1 MTEKITFAS
10 FGIVHTLDV
19 VGTCEATGS
28 PLVVLLGNLTAV
40 SPIQVETAKVLTARN
55 ELDDLRART
64 RGNGLDLGRFV
75 V

>member
-10 FGIVHTLDV
+10 FGTVHTLDV
-19 VGTCEATGS
+19 VGTCEETGS

-40 SPIQVETAKVLTARN
+40 SSVQVEIAKVLATRN

-64 RGNGLDLGRFV
+64 RGNGLNLGRFV
-75 V
+75 I